1 MSCCSTDKSEAKGS
15 CSTEKSECCK
25 DDACGCG
32 PDCKCGPDC
41 GCHAKKCCPVKCCF
55 TVLLGGLLAAMVMYL
70 FEGFWHGT
78 YLASLYDQTKAL
90 WRPFADMQALG
101 SQIAIF
107 TVVFGVVL
115 SFIFA
120 KNYEGKGVGEG
131 VRYGFYVGILLGLKQ
146 AAAYFYMPISMH
158 LATLWFFGWIIE
170 GVLVGITLALTFLAM
185 TSKKSCCGSKKA
197 SCCGDKKEDCCD
209 SKEGKKEACCAK

>member
-25 DDACGCG
+25 KDEGGCG
-32 PDCKCGPDC
+32 E
-41 GCHAKKCCPVKCCF
+41 KKCCPIKCCL

-78 YLASLYDQTKAL
+78 YLASTYDQTKTL
-90 WRPFADMQALG
+90 WRALPDMQALG
-101 SQIAIF
+101 SQIAGF
-107 TVVFGVVL
+107 TVIFGIVL

-120 KNYEGKGVGEG
+120 KNYEGKGLGEG
-131 VRYGFYVGILLGLKQ
+131 VRYGFYIGALLGLN
-146 AAAYFYMPISMH
+146 AAAGYFYMPISFH

-170 GVLVGITLALTFLAM
+170 GVLIGATLSLTYMAL
-185 TSKKSCCGSKKA
+185 TSKKSCGTSKKD
-197 SCCGDKKEDCCD
+197 SCCSDKKEACCD
-209 SKEGKKEACCAK
+209 SKEDKKEGCCSQ